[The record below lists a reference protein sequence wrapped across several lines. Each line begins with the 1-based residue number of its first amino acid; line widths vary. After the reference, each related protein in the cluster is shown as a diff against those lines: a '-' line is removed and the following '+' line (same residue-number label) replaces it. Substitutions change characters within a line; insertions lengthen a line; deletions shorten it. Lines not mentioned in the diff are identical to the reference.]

1 VKPLVLASL
10 EDDTGERCVDILRL
24 TDTEY
29 GYSECRKDPEDPHGW
44 RRIHG
49 ITGGFADEPAARKAA
64 SDAVKWLKET
74 RQ

>member
-1 VKPLVLASL
+1 MKPLVLASL

-24 TDTEY
+24 SEAEY

-49 ITGGFADEPAARKAA
+49 IAGGFLDESTARAAAHE
-64 SDAVKWLKET
+64 AVKWLKEI
-74 RQ
+74 QQ